1 MLTSLVIYAILG
13 SIAGVLAGLLGVGGG
28 IVIVPMLSIAFTM
41 QHFPHDVIMHL
52 ALGTS
57 MASIIFTSISSAV
70 AHNRREAVLWN
81 IVKIITPSILVGTFL
96 GSFFA
101 SKIPTQYLQLFFA
114 LFLLFVSFQ
123 MFLGKTPKASRT
135 MPKAL
140 GVSFFG
146 SIIGIISSLVGI
158 GGGTLSVPF
167 MVFHNIEMRKAI
179 GTSSAIGIPIAVAG
193 AAGYLVNGLSSPSLP
208 EYSLGYIYLPALIG
222 LVMFSTL
229 TSPFGAKLTHTLPVS
244 RIKKCFALLL
254 LVISLKM
261 LSGTI

>member
-1 MLTSLVIYAILG
+1 MITSILIYAVLG
-13 SIAGVLAGLLGVGGG
+13 SVAGVLAGLLGVGGG
-28 IVIVPMLSIAFTM
+28 IVIVPMLSIAFAM
-41 QHFPHDVIMHL
+41 QHFPHEVIMHL

-57 MASIIFTSISSAV
+57 MASIIFTSISSAM
-70 AHNRREAVLWN
+70 AHNRRGAVLWN
-81 IVKIITPSILVGTFL
+81 IVKIITPSILAGTFL

-114 LFLLFVSFQ
+114 LFLLFVSIQ
-123 MFLGKTPKASRT
+123 MFLGKNPKAART
-135 MPKAL
+135 LPKAFGL
-140 GVSFFG
+140 SFFG

-167 MVFHNIEMRKAI
+167 MIFHNIELRKAI

-193 AAGYLVNGLSSPSLP
+193 AVGYMVNGLSNSFLP

-254 LVISLKM
+254 LVISIKM
-261 LSGTI
+261 LMGTI